1 MTENELRYERAR
13 FKRYYQEHRE
23 QILAKQ
29 RERRA
34 AHRDEWRDYYAR
46 YYAEHREELNRRRRE
61 RYRAKKEEGNGI

>member
-1 MTENELRYERAR
+1 MTEDERLYER
-13 FKRYYQEHRE
+13 KRRKLYYRE
-23 QILAKQ
+23 NRDRLLAKQ
-29 RERRA
+29 RESRA